1 MLYLLFTFRSLPS
14 KRKENPDT
22 KEYSKVFNTPLPTHD
37 KPTLTAKPYVS
48 PGKCSNLTTQ
58 IKLSAV

>member
-14 KRKENPDT
+14 KRKKSPDT
-22 KEYSKVFNTPLPTHD
+22 KEYNKEFNTPLPSHD
-37 KPTLTAKPYVS
+37 KPKLTAKPYIS

-58 IKLSAV
+58 IKLRAV

>member
-1 MLYLLFTFRSLPS
+1 MLYLLFMFRSLPP
-14 KRKENPDT
+14 KRKDSPDT
-22 KEYSKVFNTPLPTHD
+22 KEDNKAFNTPLPTHD
-37 KPTLTAKPYVS
+37 KPTLTAKPYVC

>member
-14 KRKENPDT
+14 KRKESPDT
-22 KEYSKVFNTPLPTHD
+22 KEYNKASNTPLPTHD
-37 KPTLTAKPYVS
+37 KPTLTANPYVS